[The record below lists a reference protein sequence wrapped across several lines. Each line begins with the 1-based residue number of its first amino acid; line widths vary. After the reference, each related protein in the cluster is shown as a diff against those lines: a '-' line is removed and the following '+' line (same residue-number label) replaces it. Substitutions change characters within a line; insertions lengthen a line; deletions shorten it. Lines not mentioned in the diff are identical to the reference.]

1 MYGINALR
9 FSDRK
14 RAKQLSIRLFT
25 MLEVLRQR
33 GNVQRSTRL
42 RNAAARQ
49 ALNSKN
55 IREQAFML

>member
-55 IREQAFML
+55 IREEASML

>member
-55 IREQAFML
+55 IREQASML